1 MYEEQ
6 KGLIYTNDNCI
17 GCNKCIAACPVIT
30 ANRAIDNGDKQMI
43 IVDGDRCIACG
54 ACFDACEHHAR
65 EYRDDT
71 ELFLSLIHI

>member
-54 ACFDACEHHAR
+54 ACFDAVNIMHGNIVMIQNC
-65 EYRDDT
+65 
-71 ELFLSLIHI
+71 FLRL